1 LLFDDN
7 SDIISGCDRRLPQM
21 KLKIKKEE
29 ILKGLQRIQG
39 VVEKKNTMPI
49 LSNMLLTA
57 EGGSVEIIATD
68 LEIGLR
74 GRYAAEVE
82 KPGSVTVSAKKMYE
96 IVREL
101 PTEEVQIKVEDGNWV
116 KIISGQ
122 SQFKLVGLPKD
133 EFPSLPDVAEEGMI
147 VIDGTMLR
155 NMIKKTLYSV
165 GENDAR
171 YVLNGLFLHMTQV
184 KGGLN
189 IRMVGTDGHR
199 LSMIDRI
206 IDANH
211 KEESIIIPKKAMM
224 ELRRLLEEDSP
235 NTELRLGF
243 SKNHALFKRDGLVMV
258 SKLIDGN
265 YPNYLQ
271 VVPAKSTKKVTIS
284 KEVIAHAVK
293 RVSILSKEKTNAVK
307 LQLERN
313 RIILST
319 NNPEIGEA
327 SEELA
332 VDYAGEG
339 ISIGFN
345 SRYLMD
351 VLMAMDREHIAIE
364 LNDPLSPCLITEE
377 GDEHYKCVVMP
388 MRV

>member
-1 LLFDDN
+1 
-7 SDIISGCDRRLPQM
+7 M
-21 KLKIKKEE
+21 KLTIKKEE

-57 EGGSVEIIATD
+57 EGKSLEIIATD

-74 GRYAAEVE
+74 GRYVAEVE
-82 KPGSVTVSAKKMYE
+82 KPGAVTVSAKKMYE

-101 PTEEVQIKVEDGNWV
+101 PAEDVQIKVEEGSWV
-116 KIISGQ
+116 KILSGR

-133 EFPSLPDVAEEGMI
+133 EYPALPDVAEEGMI
-147 VIDGTMLR
+147 SIDGATLR
-155 NMIKKTLYSV
+155 DMIRKTLYSV

-171 YVLNGLFLHMTQV
+171 YVLNGLYVHMSQA
-184 KGGLN
+184 KQGLT

-199 LSMIDRI
+199 LSMIDRVV
-206 IDANH
+206 DAKH
-211 KEESIIIPKKAMM
+211 RDESIIIPKKAMM
-224 ELRRLLEEDSP
+224 ELRRILEEDAP
-235 NTELRLGF
+235 QAELRLGF

-271 VVPAKSTKKVTIS
+271 VLPAKSTKKVTVS
-284 KEVIAHAVK
+284 KESLTHAVK

-307 LQLERN
+307 LQLENDRLV
-313 RIILST
+313 LST
-319 NNPEIGEA
+319 NNPEVGEA
-327 SEELA
+327 NEELG
-332 VDYAGEG
+332 VDYRGES

-345 SRYLMD
+345 SRYLLD
-351 VLMAMDREHIAIE
+351 VLTAMDRESVALE
-364 LNDPLSPCLITEE
+364 LSDPLSPCLITED

>member
-1 LLFDDN
+1 
-7 SDIISGCDRRLPQM
+7 M
-21 KLKIKKEE
+21 KLKIKKDE

-49 LSNMLLTA
+49 LSNMLLIA
-57 EGGSVEIIATD
+57 DDSGVEIVATD

-82 KPGSVTVSAKKMYE
+82 KPGAVTVSAKKMFE

-101 PTEEVQIKVEDGNWV
+101 PAEDILIKVEENNWV
-116 KIISGQ
+116 KIQSGH

-133 EFPSLPDVAEEGMI
+133 EYPALPDVAEEGMI
-147 VIDGTMLR
+147 VIEGDTLR
-155 NMIKKTLYSV
+155 DMIKKTLYAV

-171 YVLNGLFLHMTQV
+171 YVLNGLFVHMTQT
-184 KGGLN
+184 KAGLN

-199 LSMIDRI
+199 LSMIDRVV
-206 IDANH
+206 DATH
-211 KEESIIIPKKAMM
+211 KEESVIIPKKAMV
-224 ELRRLLEEDSP
+224 ELRRLLEEDAP
-235 NTELRLGF
+235 KTEFRLGF
-243 SKNHALFKRDGLVMV
+243 SKNHALFKRDSLVMV

-271 VVPAKSTKKVTIS
+271 VVPAKSTKKITVS
-284 KEVIAHAVK
+284 KDVFTHAVK

-307 LQLERN
+307 LQLEKDRL
-313 RIILST
+313 ILST
-319 NNPEIGEA
+319 NNPEVGEA
-327 SEELA
+327 TEELS
-332 VDYAGEG
+332 VDYKGEA
-339 ISIGFN
+339 IAIGFN
-345 SRYLMD
+345 SRYIMD
-351 VLMAMDREHIAIE
+351 VLTAMDRENISLE
-364 LNDPLSPCLITEE
+364 LSDALSPCLISEE

>member
-1 LLFDDN
+1 MDQQEA
-7 SDIISGCDRRLPQM
+7 SPM
-21 KLKIKKEE
+21 KLTIKKEE

-57 EGGSVEIIATD
+57 EANSVEIVATD

-82 KPGSVTVSAKKMYE
+82 KPGAVTVSAKKMYE

-101 PTEEVQIKVEDGNWV
+101 PAEDVQIKVEDGNWV
-116 KIISGQ
+116 KILSGQ

-133 EFPSLPDVAEEGMI
+133 EYPALPDVAEEGMI
-147 VIDGTMLR
+147 VIDGDTLR
-155 NMIKKTLYSV
+155 DMIKKTLYSV

-171 YVLNGLFLHMTQV
+171 YVLNGLFVHMSQT

-206 IDANH
+206 VDAKH
-211 KEESIIIPKKAMM
+211 KEESLIIPKKAMM
-224 ELRRLLEEDSP
+224 ELRRLLEEDTP
-235 NTELRLGF
+235 KAELRLGF

-265 YPNYLQ
+265 YPNYQQ
-271 VVPAKSTKKVTIS
+271 VVPAKSTKKVIVPKDVFT
-284 KEVIAHAVK
+284 HAVK

-307 LQLERN
+307 LQLEKDRLV
-313 RIILST
+313 LST
-319 NNPEIGEA
+319 NNPEVGEA

-332 VDYAGEG
+332 VDYKGDGVA
-339 ISIGFN
+339 IGFN

-351 VLMAMDREHIAIE
+351 VLSAMDRQTIALE
-364 LNDPLSPCLITEE
+364 LNDSLSPCLITEE

>member
-1 LLFDDN
+1 
-7 SDIISGCDRRLPQM
+7 M
-21 KLKIKKEE
+21 KLTIKKEE

-57 EGGSVEIIATD
+57 EANSVEIVATD

-74 GRYAAEVE
+74 GRYIAEVE
-82 KPGSVTVSAKKMYE
+82 QPGAVTVSAKKMYE

-101 PTEEVQIKVEDGNWV
+101 PADDVQIKVEDSNWV

-133 EFPSLPDVAEEGMI
+133 EYPALPDVAEEGMI
-147 VIDGTMLR
+147 VIDGDTLR
-155 NMIKKTLYSV
+155 DMIKKTLYSV

-171 YVLNGLFLHMTQV
+171 YVLNGLFVHMTQT

-199 LSMIDRI
+199 LSMIDRVV
-206 IDANH
+206 DAKH
-211 KEESIIIPKKAMM
+211 KEESLIVPKKAMM
-224 ELRRLLEEDSP
+224 ELRRILEEDTP
-235 NTELRLGF
+235 KAELRLGF

-265 YPNYLQ
+265 YPNYQQ
-271 VVPAKSTKKVTIS
+271 VVPAKSTKKVTVS
-284 KEVIAHAVK
+284 KDVFTHAVK

-307 LQLERN
+307 LQLEKDRL
-313 RIILST
+313 ILST
-319 NNPEIGEA
+319 NNPEVGEA

-332 VDYAGEG
+332 VDYKGDGVA
-339 ISIGFN
+339 IGFN

-351 VLMAMDREHIAIE
+351 VLTAMDRQMIALE
-364 LNDPLSPCLITEE
+364 LNDSLSPCLITEE

>member
-1 LLFDDN
+1 
-7 SDIISGCDRRLPQM
+7 M

-49 LSNMLLTA
+49 LSNMLFTA
-57 EGGSVEIIATD
+57 DDKGVEIVATD

-74 GRYAAEVE
+74 GHYAADVE

-101 PTEEVQIKVEDGNWV
+101 PDDDIQIRVEDGNWV
-116 KIISGQ
+116 KIQSGR

-133 EFPSLPDVAEEGMI
+133 EYPALPDVAEEGMI
-147 VIDGTMLR
+147 VIEGETLR
-155 NMIKKTLYSV
+155 DMIKKTLYSV

-171 YVLNGLFLHMTQV
+171 YVLNGLFVHMTQT
-184 KGGLN
+184 KAGLN

-199 LSMIDRI
+199 LSMIDRVV
-206 IDANH
+206 DAKH

-224 ELRRLLEEDSP
+224 ELRRLLEEDAPKS
-235 NTELRLGF
+235 ELRLGF

-271 VVPAKSTKKVTIS
+271 VVPAKSTKKITVS
-284 KEVIAHAVK
+284 KDIFTHAVK

-307 LQLERN
+307 LQLEKDRL
-313 RIILST
+313 ILST
-319 NNPEIGEA
+319 NNPEVGEA
-327 SEELA
+327 TEELG
-332 VDYAGEG
+332 VDYTGET

-351 VLMAMDREHIAIE
+351 VLTAMDRQTIALE
-364 LNDPLSPCLITEE
+364 LSDALSPCLITEE

>member
-1 LLFDDN
+1 
-7 SDIISGCDRRLPQM
+7 M

-29 ILKGLQRIQG
+29 ILKGLQLIQG

-49 LSNMLLTA
+49 LSNMLFTA
-57 EGGSVEIIATD
+57 DDKGVEIVATD

-74 GRYAAEVE
+74 GHYAADVE

-101 PTEEVQIKVEDGNWV
+101 PDEDIQVRVEDGNWV
-116 KIISGQ
+116 KIQSGR

-133 EFPSLPDVAEEGMI
+133 EYPALPDVAEEGMI
-147 VIDGTMLR
+147 VIEGETLR
-155 NMIKKTLYSV
+155 DMIKKTLYSV

-171 YVLNGLFLHMTQV
+171 YVLNGLFVHMTQT
-184 KGGLN
+184 KAGLN

-199 LSMIDRI
+199 LSMIDRVV
-206 IDANH
+206 DAKH

-224 ELRRLLEEDSP
+224 ELRRLLEEDAPKS
-235 NTELRLGF
+235 ELRLGF

-271 VVPAKSTKKVTIS
+271 VVPAKSTKKITVS
-284 KEVIAHAVK
+284 KDIFTHAVK

-307 LQLERN
+307 LQLEKDRL
-313 RIILST
+313 ILST
-319 NNPEIGEA
+319 NNPEVGEA
-327 SEELA
+327 TEELG
-332 VDYAGEG
+332 VDYKGET

-351 VLMAMDREHIAIE
+351 VLTAMDRQTIALE
-364 LNDPLSPCLITEE
+364 LSDALSPCLITEE

>member
-1 LLFDDN
+1 
-7 SDIISGCDRRLPQM
+7 M
-21 KLKIKKEE
+21 KLTIKKEE

-57 EGGSVEIIATD
+57 DSKGVEIVATD

-101 PTEEVQIKVEDGNWV
+101 PAEDIQIKVEDGNWV
-116 KIISGQ
+116 KIMSGQ
-122 SQFKLVGLPKD
+122 SQFKLVALPKD
-133 EFPSLPDVAEEGMI
+133 EFPALPDVAEDGMI
-147 VIDGTMLR
+147 SIEGATLR
-155 NMIKKTLYSV
+155 EMIKKTLYSV

-171 YVLNGLFLHMTQV
+171 YVLNGLFVHMTPA
-184 KGGLN
+184 KNGLN

-199 LSMIDRI
+199 LSMIDRV
-206 IDANH
+206 IDAKH
-211 KEESIIIPKKAMM
+211 KEESMIIPKKAMM
-224 ELRRLLEEDSP
+224 ELRRLLEEDASAA
-235 NTELRLGF
+235 ELQLGF

-271 VVPAKSTKKVTIS
+271 VVPAKSTKKVAVDKDVFT
-284 KEVIAHAVK
+284 HAVK

-307 LQLERN
+307 LQLEKGKLV
-313 RIILST
+313 LST
-319 NNPEIGEA
+319 NNPEVGEA
-327 SEELA
+327 NEELS
-332 VDYAGEG
+332 VDYKGEE
-339 ISIGFN
+339 ITIGFN

-351 VLMAMDREHIAIE
+351 VLTAIDRANITLE
-364 LNDPLSPCLITEE
+364 LSDALSPCLITEE
-377 GDEHYKCVVMP
+377 GDDHYKCVVMP

>member
-1 LLFDDN
+1 
-7 SDIISGCDRRLPQM
+7 M

-29 ILKGLQRIQG
+29 LLKGLQRIQG

-49 LSNMLLTA
+49 LSNMLLIA
-57 EGGSVEIIATD
+57 DDSGVEIIATD

-74 GRYAAEVE
+74 GRYAAKVE
-82 KPGSVTVSAKKMYE
+82 KPGAVTVSAKKMYE

-101 PTEEVQIKVEDGNWV
+101 PAEDIQLTVEDNNWV
-116 KIISGQ
+116 KIQTGY
-122 SQFKLVGLPKD
+122 SQFKLVGLPRD
-133 EFPSLPDVAEEGMI
+133 EYPALPDVAEEGMI
-147 VIDGTMLR
+147 VIEGDTLR
-155 NMIKKTLYSV
+155 DMIKKTLYAV

-171 YVLNGLFLHMTQV
+171 YVLNGLFVHMTQTA
-184 KGGLN
+184 GGLS

-199 LSMIDRI
+199 LSMIDRVV
-206 IDANH
+206 DATH
-211 KEESIIIPKKAMM
+211 KEESVIIPKKAMV
-224 ELRRLLEEDSP
+224 ELRRLLEEDAP
-235 NTELRLGF
+235 KAELRLGF

-284 KEVIAHAVK
+284 KDVFTHAVK

-307 LQLERN
+307 LQLEKDRL
-313 RIILST
+313 ILST
-319 NNPEIGEA
+319 NNPEVGEA
-327 SEELA
+327 TEELE
-332 VDYAGEG
+332 VNYKGEA

-351 VLMAMDREHIAIE
+351 VLMAMDRETISLE
-364 LNDPLSPCLITEE
+364 LSDALSPCLVTEE
-377 GDEHYKCVVMP
+377 GDEQYKCVVMP

>member
-1 LLFDDN
+1 
-7 SDIISGCDRRLPQM
+7 M

-49 LSNMLLTA
+49 LSNMLLIA
-57 EGGSVEIIATD
+57 DDSGVEIIATD

-74 GRYAAEVE
+74 GRYSAEVE
-82 KPGSVTVSAKKMYE
+82 KPGAVTVSAKKMYE

-101 PTEEVQIKVEDGNWV
+101 PAEDIQIKVEDNNWV
-116 KIISGQ
+116 KIQSGH

-133 EFPSLPDVAEEGMI
+133 EYPALPDVPEEGMI
-147 VIDGTMLR
+147 VIEGDTLR
-155 NMIKKTLYSV
+155 DMIKKTLYAV

-171 YVLNGLFLHMTQV
+171 YVLNGLFVHMVQT

-199 LSMIDRI
+199 LSMIDRAI
-206 IDANH
+206 TATH
-211 KEESIIIPKKAMM
+211 KEESIIIPKKAMV
-224 ELRRLLEEDSP
+224 ELRRLLEEDAP
-235 NTELRLGF
+235 KTELRLGF

-271 VVPAKSTKKVTIS
+271 VVPAKSTKKVMVS
-284 KEVIAHAVK
+284 KDVFTHAVK

-307 LQLERN
+307 MQLEKN
-313 RIILST
+313 RLILST
-319 NNPEIGEA
+319 NNPEVGEA
-327 SEELA
+327 TEELG
-332 VDYAGEG
+332 VDYTGEA

-351 VLMAMDREHIAIE
+351 VLSAMDRQTIGLE
-364 LNDPLSPCLITEE
+364 LTDALSPCLITEE
-377 GDEHYKCVVMP
+377 GDDNYKCVVMP

>member
-1 LLFDDN
+1 
-7 SDIISGCDRRLPQM
+7 M
-21 KLKIKKEE
+21 KLKIKKED

-49 LSNMLLTA
+49 LSNLLLTA
-57 EGGSVEIIATD
+57 DSNGVEIVATD

-74 GRYAAEVE
+74 GRYAAQVE
-82 KPGSVTVSAKKMYE
+82 KPGAVTVSAKKMYE

-101 PTEEVQIKVEDGNWV
+101 SAEDIQIKVEDNNWV
-116 KIISGQ
+116 KIQSGQ

-133 EFPSLPDVAEEGMI
+133 EFPALPDVAEEGMI
-147 VIDGTMLR
+147 AIEGDTLR
-155 NMIKKTLYSV
+155 DMIKKTLYSV

-171 YVLNGLFLHMTQV
+171 YVLNGLFVQMTQV

-189 IRMVGTDGHR
+189 VRMVGTDGHR
-199 LSMIDRI
+199 LSMIDRV
-206 IDANH
+206 IDAKH
-211 KEESIIIPKKAMM
+211 KEESFIIPRKAMM
-224 ELRRLLEEDSP
+224 ELRRLLEEDAP

-271 VVPAKSTKKVTIS
+271 VVPAKSTKKVEVS
-284 KEVIAHAVK
+284 KEVFTHAVK

-307 LQLERN
+307 LQLEKDRL
-313 RIILST
+313 ILST
-319 NNPEIGEA
+319 NNPEVGEA
-327 SEELA
+327 TEELS
-332 VDYAGEG
+332 VDYKGEA

-351 VLMAMDREHIAIE
+351 VLTAMDRQTIALE
-364 LNDPLSPCLITEE
+364 LTDALSPCLITEE
-377 GDEHYKCVVMP
+377 GDELYKCVVMP

>member
-1 LLFDDN
+1 
-7 SDIISGCDRRLPQM
+7 M

-49 LSNMLLTA
+49 LSNMLLSA
-57 EGGSVEIIATD
+57 DSGGVEIVATD

-82 KPGSVTVSAKKMYE
+82 RPGAVTVSAKKMYE

-101 PTEEVQIKVEDGNWV
+101 PAEDIQIKVEDGNWV

-122 SQFKLVGLPKD
+122 SHFKLVGLPKD
-133 EFPSLPDVAEEGMI
+133 EYPALPDVAEEGMI
-147 VIDGTMLR
+147 AIEGATLR
-155 NMIKKTLYSV
+155 EMIKKTLYSV

-171 YVLNGLFLHMTQV
+171 YVLNGLYVHMTQV
-184 KGGLN
+184 KNGLN

-199 LSMIDRI
+199 LSMIDRVV
-206 IDANH
+206 DAKH
-211 KEESIIIPKKAMM
+211 KEESMIIPKKAMM
-224 ELRRLLEEDSP
+224 ELRRILEEDSSGA
-235 NTELRLGF
+235 ELRLGF

-271 VVPAKSTKKVTIS
+271 VVPTQNTKKISIS
-284 KEVIAHAVK
+284 KDLFTHAVK

-307 LQLERN
+307 LQLEKD

-319 NNPEIGEA
+319 NNPEVGEA
-327 SEELA
+327 SEDLA
-332 VDYAGEG
+332 VDYKGEEV
-339 ISIGFN
+339 SIGFN

-351 VLMAMDREHIAIE
+351 VLMAMDRATISLE
-364 LNDPLSPCLITEE
+364 LNDSLSPCLITEE

>member
-1 LLFDDN
+1 
-7 SDIISGCDRRLPQM
+7 M

-29 ILKGLQRIQG
+29 FLKGLQRIQG

-49 LSNMLLTA
+49 LSNMLLSA
-57 EGGSVEIIATD
+57 ENGALEIIATD

-74 GRYAAEVE
+74 GRYAAEIE
-82 KPGSVTVSAKKMYE
+82 RPGAVTVSAKKMYE

-101 PTEEVQIKVEDGNWV
+101 PAEDIQIRVDEGSWV
-116 KIISGQ
+116 KIVSGH

-133 EFPSLPDVAEEGMI
+133 EFPALPDVAEEGLI
-147 VIDGTMLR
+147 TIDGETLR
-155 NMIKKTLYSV
+155 DMIKKTLYAV

-171 YVLNGLFLHMTQV
+171 YVLNGLFVHMTQA
-184 KGGLN
+184 KNGLN

-199 LSMIDRI
+199 LSMIDRVV
-206 IDANH
+206 DAKH
-211 KEESIIIPKKAMM
+211 AEESMIIPKKAML
-224 ELRRLLEEDSP
+224 ELRRLLEEGSSG
-235 NTELRLGF
+235 TELRLGF

-271 VVPAKSTKKVTIS
+271 VLPSQNTKKIIVA
-284 KEVIAHAVK
+284 KDEFMHAVK

-307 LQLERN
+307 VQLEKN
-313 RIILST
+313 RLVLST

-332 VDYAGEG
+332 VAYTGEDLA
-339 ISIGFN
+339 IGFN

-351 VLMAMDREHIAIE
+351 VLTAMDKQNISLE
-364 LNDPLSPCLITEE
+364 LSDPLSPCLIKEE

>member
-1 LLFDDN
+1 MLQEASL
-7 SDIISGCDRRLPQM
+7 M

-49 LSNMLLTA
+49 LSNMLLIA
-57 EGGSVEIIATD
+57 EGNGVEIIATD

-82 KPGSVTVSAKKMYE
+82 KPGAVTVSAKKMYE

-101 PTEEVQIKVEDGNWV
+101 SAEDIQIKVEDNNWV
-116 KIISGQ
+116 KIQSGH
-122 SQFKLVGLPKD
+122 SQFKLVGLPRD
-133 EFPSLPDVAEEGMI
+133 EYPALPDVPEEGMI
-147 VIDGTMLR
+147 IIEGDTLR
-155 NMIKKTLYSV
+155 DMIKKTLYAV

-171 YVLNGLFLHMTQV
+171 YVLNGLFVHMVQT

-199 LSMIDRI
+199 LSMIDRAI
-206 IDANH
+206 SATH
-211 KEESIIIPKKAMM
+211 KEESIIIPKKAMV
-224 ELRRLLEEDSP
+224 ELRRLLEEDEP
-235 NTELRLGF
+235 KTELRLGF

-271 VVPAKSTKKVTIS
+271 VVPAKSTKKVMVS
-284 KEVIAHAVK
+284 KDELTHAVK

-307 LQLERN
+307 MQLEKN
-313 RIILST
+313 RLILST
-319 NNPEIGEA
+319 NNPEVGEA
-327 SEELA
+327 TEELA
-332 VDYAGEG
+332 VDYTGET
-339 ISIGFN
+339 ITIGFN

-351 VLMAMDREHIAIE
+351 VLSAMDRQTIGLE
-364 LNDPLSPCLITEE
+364 LTDALSPCLITEE

>member
-1 LLFDDN
+1 
-7 SDIISGCDRRLPQM
+7 M

-49 LSNMLLTA
+49 LSNMLLIA
-57 EGGSVEIIATD
+57 DDSGVEIIATD

-74 GRYAAEVE
+74 GRYSAEVE
-82 KPGSVTVSAKKMYE
+82 KPGAVTVSAKKMYE

-101 PTEEVQIKVEDGNWV
+101 PAEDIQIKVEDNNWV
-116 KIISGQ
+116 KIQSGH

-133 EFPSLPDVAEEGMI
+133 EYPALPDVPEEGMI
-147 VIDGTMLR
+147 VIEGDTLR
-155 NMIKKTLYSV
+155 DMIKKTLYAV

-171 YVLNGLFLHMTQV
+171 YVLNGLFVHMVQT

-199 LSMIDRI
+199 LSMIDRAI
-206 IDANH
+206 TATH
-211 KEESIIIPKKAMM
+211 KEESIIIPKKAMV
-224 ELRRLLEEDSP
+224 ELRRLLEEDAP
-235 NTELRLGF
+235 KTELRLGF

-271 VVPAKSTKKVTIS
+271 VVPAKSTKKVAVSRDLFT
-284 KEVIAHAVK
+284 HAVK

-307 LQLERN
+307 MQLEN
-313 RIILST
+313 NKLILST
-319 NNPEIGEA
+319 NNPEVGEA
-327 SEELA
+327 TEELA
-332 VDYAGEG
+332 VEYKGEAIG
-339 ISIGFN
+339 IGFN

-351 VLMAMDREHIAIE
+351 VLSAFDRQMIALE
-364 LNDPLSPCLITEE
+364 LTDALSPCLITEE
-377 GDEHYKCVVMP
+377 GDENYKCVVMP

>member
-1 LLFDDN
+1 
-7 SDIISGCDRRLPQM
+7 M

-39 VVEKKNTMPI
+39 IVEKKNTMPI

-57 EGGSVEIIATD
+57 EGGSIEIIATD

-74 GRYAAEVE
+74 GSYVADVE

-101 PTEEVQIKVEDGNWV
+101 PADDVQIKVEEGNWV
-116 KIISGQ
+116 KIISGRA
-122 SQFKLVGLPKD
+122 QFKLVGLPKD
-133 EFPSLPDVAEEGMI
+133 EYPALPDVAEEGMI
-147 VIDGTMLR
+147 AIDGDMLR
-155 NMIKKTLYSV
+155 EMIKKTLYAV

-171 YVLNGLFLHMTQV
+171 YVLNGLFVHMTQA

-199 LSMIDRI
+199 LSMIDRV
-206 IDANH
+206 IDAKH
-211 KEESIIIPKKAMM
+211 KEESFIIPKKAMM
-224 ELRRLLEEDSP
+224 ELRRLLEEDAP
-235 NTELRLGF
+235 KTELRIGF

-271 VVPAKSTKKVTIS
+271 VVPAKSSKKVTVS
-284 KEVIAHAVK
+284 KEVMTHAVK

-307 LQLERN
+307 LQLEKE

-332 VDYAGEG
+332 VDYSGEG
-339 ISIGFN
+339 IAIGFN

-351 VLMAMDREHIAIE
+351 VLMSMDREHIAIE
-364 LNDPLSPCLITEE
+364 LNDPLSPCLITED
-377 GDEHYKCVVMP
+377 GDENYKCVVMP

>member
-1 LLFDDN
+1 
-7 SDIISGCDRRLPQM
+7 M

-29 ILKGLQRIQG
+29 FLKGLQRIQG

-57 EGGSVEIIATD
+57 EGNSIEIIATD

-74 GRYAAEVE
+74 GRYSAEVE
-82 KPGSVTVSAKKMYE
+82 KPGAVAVSAKKMYE

-101 PTEEVQIKVEDGNWV
+101 PAEDVSIKVEDNNWV
-116 KIISGQ
+116 KIISGR

-133 EFPSLPDVAEEGMI
+133 EYPALPDVAEEGMI
-147 VIDGTMLR
+147 VIDGDTLR
-155 NMIKKTLYSV
+155 DMIKKTLYSV

-171 YVLNGLFLHMTQV
+171 YVLNGLFVQMTQA
-184 KGGLN
+184 KGGLT

-199 LSMIDRI
+199 LSMIDRV
-206 IDANH
+206 IDAKH
-211 KEESIIIPKKAMM
+211 KDESIIIPKKAMM
-224 ELRRLLEEDSP
+224 ELRRLLEEDAP
-235 NTELRLGF
+235 KAELRIGF

-265 YPNYLQ
+265 YPNYMQ
-271 VVPAKSTKKVTIS
+271 VVPAKSTKKVSVS
-284 KEVIAHAVK
+284 KEVMTHAVK

-307 LQLERN
+307 LQLEKDRLV
-313 RIILST
+313 LST
-319 NNPEIGEA
+319 NNPEVGEA
-327 SEELA
+327 SEEVA
-332 VDYAGEG
+332 VDYQGEE
-339 ISIGFN
+339 IAIGFN

-351 VLMAMDREHIAIE
+351 VLTAMDRASIALE
-364 LNDPLSPCLITEE
+364 LSDPLSPCLITEE
-377 GDEHYKCVVMP
+377 GDELYKCVVMP

>member
-1 LLFDDN
+1 
-7 SDIISGCDRRLPQM
+7 M
-21 KLKIKKEE
+21 KLTIKKDE

-57 EGGSVEIIATD
+57 EANSVEIVATD

-74 GRYAAEVE
+74 GRYVAEVE
-82 KPGSVTVSAKKMYE
+82 KPGAVTVSAKKMYE

-101 PTEEVQIKVEDGNWV
+101 PAEDVQIKVEDNNWV
-116 KIISGQ
+116 KIVSGQ

-133 EFPSLPDVAEEGMI
+133 EFPALPDVAEEGMI
-147 VIDGTMLR
+147 VIDGDTLR
-155 NMIKKTLYSV
+155 DMIKKTLYSV

-171 YVLNGLFLHMTQV
+171 YVLNGLFVHMSQT

-206 IDANH
+206 VDAKH
-211 KEESIIIPKKAMM
+211 KEESLIIPKKAML
-224 ELRRLLEEDSP
+224 ELRRILEEDTP
-235 NTELRLGF
+235 KAELRLGF

-265 YPNYLQ
+265 YPNYQQ
-271 VVPAKSTKKVTIS
+271 VVPAKSTKKVTVS
-284 KEVIAHAVK
+284 KDVFTHAVK

-307 LQLERN
+307 LQLEKDRL
-313 RIILST
+313 ILST
-319 NNPEIGEA
+319 NNPEVGEA

-332 VDYAGEG
+332 VDYKGEG
-339 ISIGFN
+339 VAIGFN

-351 VLMAMDREHIAIE
+351 VLSAMDRPMIALE
-364 LNDPLSPCLITEE
+364 LNDSLSPCLITEE

>member
-1 LLFDDN
+1 
-7 SDIISGCDRRLPQM
+7 M

-57 EGGSVEIIATD
+57 EGNSIEIIATD

-82 KPGSVTVSAKKMYE
+82 KPGAVTVSAKKMFE

-101 PTEEVQIKVEDGNWV
+101 PAEDIQIKVEDGNWV
-116 KIISGQ
+116 KISSGR

-133 EFPSLPDVAEEGMI
+133 EYPSLPDVAEEGMI
-147 VIDGTMLR
+147 AIDGDTLR
-155 NMIKKTLYSV
+155 DMIKKTLYSV

-171 YVLNGLFLHMTQV
+171 YVLNGLFVHMSQA

-199 LSMIDRI
+199 LSMIDRV
-206 IDANH
+206 IDAKH
-211 KEESIIIPKKAMM
+211 KEESLIIPKKAML
-224 ELRRLLEEDSP
+224 ELRRILEEDSP
-235 NTELRLGF
+235 KGELLLGF

-271 VVPAKSTKKVTIS
+271 VVPAKSTKKVTIA
-284 KEVIAHAVK
+284 KDVFTHAVK

-307 LQLERN
+307 MQLEEGRLV
-313 RIILST
+313 LST
-319 NNPEIGEA
+319 NNPEVGEA

-332 VDYAGEG
+332 VDYKGDGVA
-339 ISIGFN
+339 IGFN

-351 VLMAMDREHIAIE
+351 VLSAMDRQTIALE
-364 LNDPLSPCLITEE
+364 LNDALSPCLITEE

>member
-1 LLFDDN
+1 
-7 SDIISGCDRRLPQM
+7 M

-49 LSNMLLTA
+49 LSNMLLVA
-57 EGGSVEIIATD
+57 EGNGVDIIATD

-74 GRYAAEVE
+74 GRYAAEVIS
-82 KPGSVTVSAKKMYE
+82 PGAVTVSAKKMYE

-101 PTEEVQIKVEDGNWV
+101 PAEDIQINVEDNNAV
-116 KIISGQ
+116 KIISGH

-133 EFPSLPDVAEEGMI
+133 EYPALPDVAEEGMI
-147 VIDGTMLR
+147 VIEGETLR
-155 NMIKKTLYSV
+155 DMIKKTLYSV

-171 YVLNGLFLHMTQV
+171 YVLNGLFVHMTQT

-199 LSMIDRI
+199 LSMIDRV
-206 IDANH
+206 IDAKH
-211 KEESIIIPKKAMM
+211 KDESFIIPKKAMM
-224 ELRRLLEEDSP
+224 ELRRLLEEDAP
-235 NTELRLGF
+235 KAELRLGF
-243 SKNHALFKRDGLVMV
+243 SKNHALFMRDGLVMV

-271 VVPAKSTKKVTIS
+271 VVPSKTTKKVIVS
-284 KEVIAHAVK
+284 KDAFAHAVK

-307 LQLERN
+307 LQLEKDLLT
-313 RIILST
+313 LST
-319 NNPEIGEA
+319 NNPEVGEA
-327 SEELA
+327 NEELA
-332 VDYAGEG
+332 VDYKGEG
-339 ISIGFN
+339 IAIGFN

-351 VLMAMDREHIAIE
+351 VLSSMDRQTIALE
-364 LNDPLSPCLITEE
+364 LSDALSPCLITEE
-377 GDEHYKCVVMP
+377 GDELYKCVVMP

>member
-1 LLFDDN
+1 
-7 SDIISGCDRRLPQM
+7 M

-57 EGGSVEIIATD
+57 DGAAVEIVATD

-74 GRYAAEVE
+74 GRYEAQVE
-82 KPGSVTVSAKKMYE
+82 KSGSVTVSAKKMYE

-101 PTEEVQIKVEDGNWV
+101 SAEDIQIKVEDGNWV

-133 EFPSLPDVAEEGMI
+133 EYPALPDVAEEGMI
-147 VIDGTMLR
+147 AIDGETLR
-155 NMIKKTLYSV
+155 DMIKKTLYAV

-171 YVLNGLFLHMTQV
+171 YVLNGLFVHMTQS

-199 LSMIDRI
+199 LSMIDRVV
-206 IDANH
+206 DAKH
-211 KEESIIIPKKAMM
+211 REESVIIPKKAMM
-224 ELRRLLEEDSP
+224 ELRRILEEDAP
-235 NTELRLGF
+235 KTELRLGF

-271 VVPAKSTKKVTIS
+271 VVPAKSTKKVTLS
-284 KEVIAHAVK
+284 KEMLTHAVK

-307 LQLERN
+307 LQLEKN
-313 RIILST
+313 RLVLST
-319 NNPEIGEA
+319 NNPDVGEA
-327 SEELA
+327 NEELT
-332 VDYAGEG
+332 VDYSGEE
-339 ISIGFN
+339 IAIGFN

-351 VLMAMDREHIAIE
+351 VLTAMDKETIALE
-364 LNDPLSPCLITEE
+364 LTDALSPCLITEE

>member
-1 LLFDDN
+1 
-7 SDIISGCDRRLPQM
+7 M

-49 LSNMLLTA
+49 LSNMLLVA
-57 EGGSVEIIATD
+57 EKAAVEIIATD

-74 GRYAAEVE
+74 GLYAAEVE
-82 KPGSVTVSAKKMYE
+82 KPGAVTVSAKKMYE

-101 PTEEVQIKVEDGNWV
+101 PEEDIQIQVDEGNWV
-116 KIISGQ
+116 RIQSGH
-122 SQFKLVGLPKD
+122 SHFKLVGLPK
-133 EFPSLPDVAEEGMI
+133 EEYPVLPDVAEEGMI
-147 VIDGTMLR
+147 AIEGPTLR
-155 NMIKKTLYSV
+155 DMIKKTLYSV

-171 YVLNGLFLHMTQV
+171 YVLNGLFVHMSPS
-184 KGGLN
+184 KGGIT

-199 LSMIDRI
+199 LSMIDRPVN
-206 IDANH
+206 AKH
-211 KEESIIIPKKAMM
+211 REESMIIPKKAMM
-224 ELRRLLEEDSP
+224 ELRRILEEDESQA
-235 NTELRLGF
+235 ELRVGF

-265 YPNYLQ
+265 YPNYMQ
-271 VVPAKSTKKVTIS
+271 VVPTQNSKKISIAKDMFT
-284 KEVIAHAVK
+284 HAVK

-307 LQLERN
+307 LQLEKN
-313 RIILST
+313 RMILST

-327 SEELA
+327 SEELS
-332 VDYAGEG
+332 VEYKDDGLT
-339 ISIGFN
+339 IGFN

-351 VLMAMDREHIAIE
+351 VLTAMDKQTISLEF
-364 LNDPLSPCLITEE
+364 NDPLSPCLIMEE
-377 GDEHYKCVVMP
+377 GDDAYKCVVMP

>member
-1 LLFDDN
+1 
-7 SDIISGCDRRLPQM
+7 M

-57 EGGSVEIIATD
+57 DGAAVEIVATD

-74 GRYAAEVE
+74 GRYEAQVE
-82 KPGSVTVSAKKMYE
+82 KSGSVTVSAKKMYE

-101 PTEEVQIKVEDGNWV
+101 SAEDIQIKVEDGNWV

-133 EFPSLPDVAEEGMI
+133 EYPALPDVAEEGMI
-147 VIDGTMLR
+147 AIDGETLR
-155 NMIKKTLYSV
+155 DMIKKTLYAV

-171 YVLNGLFLHMTQV
+171 YVLNGLFVHMTQS

-199 LSMIDRI
+199 LSMIDRVV
-206 IDANH
+206 DAKH
-211 KEESIIIPKKAMM
+211 REESVIIPKKAMM
-224 ELRRLLEEDSP
+224 ELRRILEEDAP
-235 NTELRLGF
+235 RTELRLGF

-271 VVPAKSTKKVTIS
+271 VVPAKSTKKVTLS
-284 KEVIAHAVK
+284 KEMLTHAVK

-307 LQLERN
+307 LQLEKN
-313 RIILST
+313 RLVLST
-319 NNPEIGEA
+319 NNPDVGEA
-327 SEELA
+327 NEELT
-332 VDYAGEG
+332 VDYSGEE
-339 ISIGFN
+339 IAIGFN

-351 VLMAMDREHIAIE
+351 VLTAMDKETIALE
-364 LNDPLSPCLITEE
+364 LTDALSPCLITEE

>member
-1 LLFDDN
+1 
-7 SDIISGCDRRLPQM
+7 M
-21 KLKIKKEE
+21 KLKIKKDE

-39 VVEKKNTMPI
+39 VVDKKNTMPI
-49 LSNMLLTA
+49 LSNMLLVA
-57 EGGSVEIIATD
+57 DGKGIEIIATD

-74 GRYAAEVE
+74 GRYAADVE
-82 KPGSVTVSAKKMYE
+82 KHGAVTVSAKKMFE

-101 PTEEVQIKVEDGNWV
+101 PEEDVQISVEEGNWV
-116 KIISGQ
+116 KIVSGH
-122 SQFKLVGLPKD
+122 SQFKLVGLPK
-133 EFPSLPDVAEEGMI
+133 EEYPSMPDVAEEGMI
-147 VIDGTMLR
+147 TMDGVTLR
-155 NMIKKTLYSV
+155 DMIKKTLYAA

-171 YVLNGLFLHMTQV
+171 YVLNGLYVHLSPA

-206 IDANH
+206 VEATH
-211 KEESIIIPKKAMM
+211 KEESVIVPKKAMI
-224 ELRRLLEEDSP
+224 ELRRLLEEDSSQ
-235 NTELRLGF
+235 EGFQIGF

-265 YPNYLQ
+265 YPNYQQ
-271 VVPAKSTKKVTIS
+271 VLPTQNTKKVAVS
-284 KEVIAHAVK
+284 KDIFTHAVK

-307 LQLERN
+307 LQLEKN
-313 RIILST
+313 KLLLST
-319 NNPEIGEA
+319 NNPEVGEA
-327 SEELA
+327 NEELSI
-332 VDYAGEG
+332 DYTGES

-351 VLMAMDREHIAIE
+351 VLTAMDRDTITLE
-364 LNDPLSPCLITEE
+364 LNDSLSPCLVKEE
-377 GDEHYKCVVMP
+377 GNDAYKCVVMP